1 MTSHQR
7 EKIALIVFALLIVL
21 SLFGLCWYLVAG
33 HSWNVAASNID
44 DTFGEMDGY
53 TAIVFPGTV
62 DPALMDVESEPKD
75 SVNKRINPDPID
87 KKDLKKSEDGS
98 TNQTLSST
106 KGKDKPDELEHA
118 RTKVPNTAKEELE
131 NSDETGEG
139 SLDELISSSLSE
151 KEPLTLEAVMDSY
164 EEKGASVFK
173 LETDNLA
180 YYEDGMILK
189 RQGHR
194 YGVFS
199 VEPLMP
205 YKAIEDKVAYF
216 DSYDVDFIVAIT
228 PSTALVSRVA
238 GIDIVITTSNE
249 KLFAMGET
257 IDGTFYVNAPL
268 EGEVGVI
275 LVSPS
280 NVVSAKVVS

>member
-1 MTSHQR
+1 MDTRQR

-21 SLFGLCWYLVAG
+21 SVCGLCWYLVAG

-53 TAIVFPGTV
+53 TAVVFPGTV
-62 DPALMDVESEPKD
+62 DPAQVEEDEETQD
-75 SVNKRINPDPID
+75 SVNKRINPERTERDYPLADDAADP
-87 KKDLKKSEDGS
+87 KKDASKP
-98 TNQTLSST
+98 LSST
-106 KGKDKPDELEHA
+106 KATKSLPYTSSNQPKSEHGADNELDAKPGDENLLDDPSHEQ
-118 RTKVPNTAKEELE
+118 RPITTEE
-131 NSDETGEG
+131 
-139 SLDELISSSLSE
+139 
-151 KEPLTLEAVMDSY
+151 VMESY
-164 EEKGASVFK
+164 EEKGASVFD
-173 LETDNLA
+173 LATDDLA
-180 YYEDGMILK
+180 RYEDGMILK

-199 VEPLMP
+199 VDSLMP

-216 DSYDVDFIVAIT
+216 EAYEVDFIVALT
-228 PSTALVSRVA
+228 PSTSYVSRVA

-249 KLFAMGET
+249 KMYVMGET

-268 EGEVGVI
+268 VGEVGVI
-275 LVSPS
+275 LISPS